1 MTYNYISQLE
11 EELSLAK
18 ARVKAGLYRT
28 KSQSSKIS
36 ALEKEVDKME
46 LLLLALVKSLEK
58 QGSLDP
64 KILDE
69 TLKEIDVSDGVKDEK
84 VTKKRYK
91 NTATGLKKKAK
102 FRGKKNLIKRK
113 KSVEPNL

>member
-1 MTYNYISQLE
+1 MYHYISKLE

-18 ARVKAGLYRT
+18 ARVKAGLHRA
-28 KSQSSKIS
+28 KSQWSKIN
-36 ALEKEVDKME
+36 ALEKEVDRME

-69 TLKEIDVSDGVKDEK
+69 TLKEIDVSDGAKDGK

-113 KSVEPNL
+113 KTQ

>member
-1 MTYNYISQLE
+1 MTYHYISQLE

-46 LLLLALVKSLEK
+46 LLLLALVKSLK
-58 QGSLDP
+58 RQGRLDP

-69 TLKEIDVSDGVKDEK
+69 TLKEIDDSDGVNDGK

-91 NTATGLKKKAK
+91 TTATGLKKKAR
-102 FRGKKNLIKRK
+102 FRSKKNLIKRK
-113 KSVEPNL
+113 KTQ

>member
-1 MTYNYISQLE
+1 MYHYISKLE

-18 ARVKAGLYRT
+18 ARVKAGLHRA
-28 KSQSSKIS
+28 KSQWSKIN
-36 ALEKEVDKME
+36 ALEKEVDRME

-69 TLKEIDVSDGVKDEK
+69 TLKEIDVSDG
-84 VTKKRYK
+84 
-91 NTATGLKKKAK
+91 
-102 FRGKKNLIKRK
+102 GKMGRRQREGIKI
-113 KSVEPNL
+113 PPLG